1 MALLFS
7 TCLVAVQAVLTAGDA
22 QGTEVSKAEQEEEKE
37 LQNEA
42 VQAMLPLLEDPEP
55 RVCLALGEYLGIL
68 ASKQGT
74 AVWERARDSV
84 LGSIERN
91 WVSSTALSR
100 CQSDCFHPITAW
112 RCNVTADRL

>member
-1 MALLFS
+1 MVLLFS
-7 TCLVAVQAVLTAGDA
+7 TWSVAVQAVLIAGDA
-22 QGTEVSKAEQEEEKE
+22 QGTGVSKEQQEKEKE

-84 LGSIERN
+84 LGSIERS
-91 WVSSTALSR
+91 WVSSTALFC
-100 CQSDCFHPITAW
+100 CQSCCFRPITAW
-112 RCNVTADRL
+112 RCNVTAHRL

>member
-1 MALLFS
+1 
-7 TCLVAVQAVLTAGDA
+7 VLIAGDA
-22 QGTEVSKAEQEEEKE
+22 QGTEVSKGEQEREKE
-37 LQNEA
+37 LQNEV

-74 AVWERARDSV
+74 AVWERTRDSV

-91 WVSSTALSR
+91 WVSSTALFC
-100 CQSDCFHPITAW
+100 CQSCCFRPIRAR
-112 RCNVTADRL
+112 RCNVTAERL